1 MFDTDDKKLTLFGT
15 DVIYKHKVLLFRY
28 FIIVIFVF
36 KLYFNSRVYLFGS
49 MSNIFSTQDRG
60 CFSMMAKL
68 PETRQLG
75 MPPDFGDE
83 KL

>member
-1 MFDTDDKKLTLFGT
+1 M
-15 DVIYKHKVLLFRY
+15 
-28 FIIVIFVF
+28 F

>member
-1 MFDTDDKKLTLFGT
+1 MFDTDDKKLTLFRT
-15 DVIYKHKVLLFRY
+15 DVIYEHKVSLFL
-28 FIIVIFVF
+28 VF
-36 KLYFNSRVYLFGS
+36 KLYFNSRAYLFGS
-49 MSNIFSTQDRG
+49 VSNIFSTQDRG

-75 MPPDFGDE
+75 MPPDFGGE

>member
-15 DVIYKHKVLLFRY
+15 DVIYKHKALLFL
-28 FIIVIFVF
+28 VF

-60 CFSMMAKL
+60 YFSMMAKL

>member
-1 MFDTDDKKLTLFGT
+1 MLKSIEDAYIPHDMMNKQ
-15 DVIYKHKVLLFRY
+15 
-28 FIIVIFVF
+28 
-36 KLYFNSRVYLFGS
+36 VYLFGS

>member
-15 DVIYKHKVLLFRY
+15 DVIYKHKVLLFL
-28 FIIVIFVF
+28 VF
-36 KLYFNSRVYLFGS
+36 TLYFNSRVYLFGS

-68 PETRQLG
+68 PEARQLG

>member
-15 DVIYKHKVLLFRY
+15 DVIYKHKVLLFL
-28 FIIVIFVF
+28 VF

-49 MSNIFSTQDRG
+49 KGNIFLTHDRG
-60 CFSMMAKL
+60 YSFMIAKL
-68 PETRQLG
+68 PEARQLG
-75 MPPDFGDE
+75 MPLDFGDE